1 LPFFR
6 FVFSGGGKSTVVQLI
21 ERFYDVTSGS
31 ITLDG
36 NDIRSLNVQ
45 WLRSQIG
52 LVSQEPKL
60 FALSIREN
68 IAIGCPGATSE
79 QIEEAARKANAHDFI
94 VSFRDGY
101 DTQCGDQGAQLS
113 GGTSRF
119 MKSKSP
125 KVDSRLIGMRGFGS
139 PK

>member
-1 LPFFR
+1 MTCLR
-6 FVFSGGGKSTVVQLI
+6 LGCSGGGKSTVVQLI

-36 NDIRSLNVQ
+36 NDLRSLNVH

-68 IAIGCPGATSE
+68 IAIGCPGATTE

-101 DTQCGDQGAQLS
+101 DTDCGDQGAQLS
-113 GGTSRF
+113 GGT
-119 MKSKSP
+119 
-125 KVDSRLIGMRGFGS
+125 
-139 PK
+139 